1 MKRLNIDKSLY
12 FSIYGIGLMDVHG
25 TGTIN
30 HIASNIGIESALQI
44 HVLEK
49 LSFVITLD
57 TLKVIKEFYR
67 CNIERV

>member
-1 MKRLNIDKSLY
+1 
-12 FSIYGIGLMDVHG
+12 MDVHG

-30 HIASNIGIESALQI
+30 HIASNIGIESELQI

>member
-1 MKRLNIDKSLY
+1 
-12 FSIYGIGLMDVHG
+12 MDVHG